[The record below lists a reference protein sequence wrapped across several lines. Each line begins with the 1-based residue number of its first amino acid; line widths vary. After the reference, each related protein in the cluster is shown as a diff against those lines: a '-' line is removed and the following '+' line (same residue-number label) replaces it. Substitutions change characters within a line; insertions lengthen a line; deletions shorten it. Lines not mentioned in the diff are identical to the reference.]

1 VKTRRIILCACALFC
16 LLFAAAHAPTVPAQE
31 GGGRQLVVPLSS
43 GGYVGFTIQR
53 APLGTQKISASLLE
67 APVGVTPQ
75 MLVDDGNVI
84 HRVLVDGEGGYVFGY
99 DLVVEPISASR
110 QFKVSVRPLT
120 PEFEE
125 RLRAR
130 QPANSLRAQQG
141 LSISTLPR
149 STALQTIEDGD
160 AFTLDLLINPQTGIK
175 IVDLVKLSFDR
186 TRLWEAP
193 PVNSPP
199 PRDFTLANV
208 EMAVRDY
215 KLLINGEAVAGGKPT
230 RGCTGALVWFYVQD
244 RGRFIFSLMPH
255 DGFNL
260 QKIEGAIQDNKI
272 SFDWKGDHYEWLSS
286 SPIVGSGGNWNLWL
300 LHDPDYNP
308 DLFSP
313 EQATNGA
320 RSNDDGI
327 NARLNSLNTTLQSMK
342 NRERA
347 EFGPGSNVV
356 GKGESNPSSK
366 RRRVIVGGADRIENL
381 LPKG

>member
-1 VKTRRIILCACALFC
+1 MKTRRVLLYASAIFC
-16 LLFAAAHAPTVPAQE
+16 LVFAATLASPAQE
-31 GGGRQLVVPLSS
+31 GTSRQLVVPLAS
-43 GGYVGFTIQR
+43 GGYVGFTIQT
-53 APLGTQKISASLLE
+53 APLGTQQISSSLLA
-67 APVGVTPQ
+67 APVAVTPQ
-75 MLVDDGNVI
+75 MLIDDNVI
-84 HRVLVDGEGGYVFGY
+84 HRVLVDIDGGYVFGY
-99 DLVVEPISASR
+99 DMVVEPVNASK

-120 PEFEE
+120 PAFEE

-130 QPANSLRAQQG
+130 QPMSSRRAQQG

-186 TRLWEAP
+186 ARLWQAP

-215 KLLINGEAVAGGKPT
+215 KLLINGETVAGGKPT
-230 RGCTGALVWFYVQD
+230 RGCTGALVWLYVQD

-308 DLFSP
+308 DLFRA
-313 EQATNGA
+313 EQTTASAKTG
-320 RSNDDGI
+320 SSGI
-327 NARLNSLNTTLQSMK
+327 DARLNSLDTTLRSMRNRKRADFSLGSDAVGASEQNQSS
-342 NRERA
+342 R
-347 EFGPGSNVV
+347 
-356 GKGESNPSSK
+356 
-366 RRRVIVGGADRIENL
+366 RRRVIVGGADRIEHL

>member
-1 VKTRRIILCACALFC
+1 VNTRRMLRYACAVFC
-16 LLFAAAHAPTVPAQE
+16 LLLAAAAPLLVPAQE

-43 GGYVGFTIQR
+43 GGYVGFTIQT
-53 APLGTQKISASLLE
+53 APLGTQKISASQLD

-75 MLVDDGNVI
+75 MLVDDDNVI
-84 HRVLVDGEGGYVFGY
+84 HRVLVDREGGYVFGY
-99 DLVVEPISASR
+99 DLVVEPLSASK

-120 PEFEE
+120 TEFEE

-130 QPANSLRAQQG
+130 QPASSRRAQQG
-141 LSISTLPR
+141 LSISTLPH

-186 TRLWEAP
+186 TRLWQPP

-230 RGCTGALVWFYVQD
+230 RGCTGALVWFYIQD

-272 SFDWKGDHYEWLSS
+272 SFDWKGEHYEWMSS
-286 SPIVGSGGNWNLWL
+286 SPIVGNGGNWNLWL

-313 EQATNGA
+313 AQTTNSA
-320 RSNDDGI
+320 RARNDGI
-327 NARLNSLNTTLQSMK
+327 NARLNSLNTTLHSMRD
-342 NRERA
+342 RERA
-347 EFGPGSNVV
+347 DFSPGSNTA
-356 GKGESNPSSK
+356 GKGESNQSSK

>member
-1 VKTRRIILCACALFC
+1 MKTRRVLLHACAICC
-16 LLFAAAHAPTVPAQE
+16 LLFAAMLASSAQE
-31 GGGRQLVVPLSS
+31 GASRQLVVPLAS
-43 GGYVGFTIQR
+43 GGYVGFTIQT
-53 APLGTQKISASLLE
+53 APLGTQKISSGLLE
-67 APVGVTPQ
+67 APLAVTPQ
-75 MLVDDGNVI
+75 MLIDDNNVI
-84 HRVLVDGEGGYVFGY
+84 HRVLVDSDGGYVFGY
-99 DLVVEPISASR
+99 DLVVEPVNASK
-110 QFKVSVRPLT
+110 QFKVSVQPLT
-120 PEFEE
+120 PAFEE

-130 QPANSLRAQQG
+130 QPASSRRAQQG
-141 LSISTLPR
+141 MSISTLPR

-186 TRLWEAP
+186 ARLWQAP

-260 QKIEGAIQDNKI
+260 QKIEGAIQENKI

-308 DLFSP
+308 DLFKP
-313 EQATNGA
+313 EQMAGSA
-320 RSNDDGI
+320 KPGRSGI
-327 NARLNSLNTTLQSMK
+327 DARLNSLDATLQSMR
-342 NRERA
+342 NRRRA
-347 EFGPGSNVV
+347 DFSPGSDAVEEREPNQ
-356 GKGESNPSSK
+356 SSR

>member
-1 VKTRRIILCACALFC
+1 MKTRRALRQACAVSC
-16 LLFAAAHAPTVPAQE
+16 LLLLAATLAAGQE
-31 GGGRQLVVPLSS
+31 RAGEQLVVPLAS
-43 GGYVGFTIQR
+43 GGYVGFKIQT
-53 APLGTQKISASLLE
+53 APLGTQKISSGLLE
-67 APVGVTPQ
+67 SPVAVTPQ
-75 MLVDDGNVI
+75 MLIDDNNVI

-99 DLVVEPISASR
+99 DLVIEPVNASK

-120 PEFEE
+120 PAFEE

-130 QPANSLRAQQG
+130 QPASPRRAQQG

-149 STALQTIEDGD
+149 STPLQTIEDGD

-186 TRLWEAP
+186 ARLWQAP
-193 PVNSPP
+193 PTNSAP

-230 RGCTGALVWFYVQD
+230 RGCTGALLWFYVQD

-260 QKIEGAIQDNKI
+260 QKIEGAISDNKI

-308 DLFSP
+308 DLFRP
-313 EQATNGA
+313 EQTTASA
-320 RSNDDGI
+320 KPDDNGI
-327 NARLNSLNTTLQSMK
+327 NSRLNSLNTTLQSM
-342 NRERA
+342 RTRRRA
-347 EFGPGSNVV
+347 EFSPGSDAV
-356 GKGESNPSSK
+356 GEGAPNQSSR
-366 RRRVIVGGADRIENL
+366 RRRVVVGGADRIENL